1 MNGVGLGTA
10 VVLGAG
16 AASSPIGGLSNSGS
30 GWPDGGGFCAIAGIG
45 QISKEKAIF
54 RTVFMINFWHGQKY
68 DSPS

>member
-10 VVLGAG
+10 VAPGAG
-16 AASSPIGGLSNSGS
+16 AASSITGGLSNSGS
-30 GWPDGGGFCAIAGIG
+30 GWPDGGGFCAIAEIG

-54 RTVFMINFWHGQKY
+54 RTIFMTNFRHGQKR